1 MLRWVACIAFA
12 ACCYMGARKGEKLL
26 PWVYLLA
33 AIVFNPLV
41 KVRLPKEAWM
51 ALDVAAGALLLL
63 TARRLR

>member
-1 MLRWVACIAFA
+1 
-12 ACCYMGARKGEKLL
+12 MGARKGEKLL